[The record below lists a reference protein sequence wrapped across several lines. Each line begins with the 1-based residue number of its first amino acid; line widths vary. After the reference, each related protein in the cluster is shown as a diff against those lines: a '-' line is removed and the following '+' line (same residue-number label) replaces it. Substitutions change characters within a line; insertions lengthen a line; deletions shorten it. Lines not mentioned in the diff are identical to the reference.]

1 MKESVLRIG
10 RYRLVY
16 GYLIAVLCI
25 AFSRQGLF
33 WPGVLLALLGIA
45 LRIWAAGCI
54 EKDSRLAMN
63 GPYALTRNPLYLGS
77 FIMGLGMIAAI
88 RLWWMLPVYTLGFA
102 IFYWPTILSE
112 ETKLTELFGEEYLT
126 YRRQV
131 PAFFPWK
138 PRMWGGGFQISNVI
152 RNREHRYALVS
163 LSVLALLEIVG
174 LLRSAMS

>member
-77 FIMGLGMIAAI
+77 FIMGLGMIVAI
-88 RLWWMLPVYTLGFA
+88 RLWWMLPVYSLGFA
-102 IFYWPTILSE
+102 IFYGPTILSE
-112 ETKLTELFGEEYLT
+112 ETKLTKLFGEEYLT